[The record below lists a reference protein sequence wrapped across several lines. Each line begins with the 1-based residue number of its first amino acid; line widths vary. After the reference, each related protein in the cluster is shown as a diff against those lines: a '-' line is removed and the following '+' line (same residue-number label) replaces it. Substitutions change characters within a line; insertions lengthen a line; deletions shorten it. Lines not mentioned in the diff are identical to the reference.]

1 MMSYKSVILEMEGKV
16 AVLKLNE
23 PDVLNALSA
32 EMVRE
37 VSVAVSE
44 ASRSDRVRCLL
55 VTGVGRGFCAGAN
68 LQGSGP
74 EDDSEPAGSVLETHY
89 APLINK
95 LRNLP
100 FPLVTAV
107 NGVAAGVGMSLALAG
122 DIVMAA
128 ESAYFLQA
136 FAKIGLV
143 PDGGAT
149 WYLPRLIGWGRAMEL
164 SMLAERLPADK
175 ALDWGLVN
183 RVSADSDLMADAMAM
198 ATRLADGPMSLG
210 LIRKAYWASWEN
222 DFNKQLQL
230 ESELQSQ
237 AQQSADSSEGVAAFL
252 QKRPADFKGQ

>member
-1 MMSYKSVILEMEGKV
+1 MSYKSVILEVKGKV
-16 AVLKLNE
+16 AVLKLNA
-23 PDVLNALSA
+23 PDVLNALSG

-37 VSVAVSE
+37 LSVAVSE
-44 ASRSDRVRCLL
+44 ATHTDQVRCLL
-55 VTGVGRGFCAGAN
+55 LTGVGRGFCAGAN
-68 LQGSGP
+68 LQGSASS
-74 EDDSEPAGSVLETHY
+74 ESAEPAGSVLETHY
-89 APLINK
+89 APLMNK

-100 FPLVTAV
+100 FPMVTAV

-122 DIVMAA
+122 DIVIAS

-164 SMLAERLPADK
+164 SLLAERLPASK

-183 RVSADSDLMADAMAM
+183 SVSPDIDLAEAGMAM
-198 ATRLADGPMSLG
+198 AIRLADGPMSLG

-222 DFNKQLQL
+222 DFNKQMQL
-230 ESELQSQ
+230 ESDLQHQ
-237 AQQSADSSEGVAAFL
+237 AQQSADSREGVAAFL
-252 QKRPADFKGQ
+252 EKRAAQFKGQ

>member
-1 MMSYKSVILEMEGKV
+1 
-16 AVLKLNE
+16 
-23 PDVLNALSA
+23 
-32 EMVRE
+32 
-37 VSVAVSE
+37 
-44 ASRSDRVRCLL
+44 
-55 VTGVGRGFCAGAN
+55 
-68 LQGSGP
+68 
-74 EDDSEPAGSVLETHY
+74 
-89 APLINK
+89 
-95 LRNLP
+95 
-100 FPLVTAV
+100 
-107 NGVAAGVGMSLALAG
+107 MSLALAG